1 MQILDVVEVDVEVA
15 YLIWRRGYLV
25 ADCPLGVGDPK
36 AHNGYASATA
46 GQRLEESVDT
56 TAGLLRYPTGPY
68 VFVRAGARVDR
79 GAHRLMQLLLGGRVR
94 GRRVLA
100 EFARGGQ
107 RLSQHLI
114 LRHHRVDPSTG

>member
-68 VFVRAGARVDR
+68 VFVRAGARV
-79 GAHRLMQLLLGGRVR
+79 R

>member
-15 YLIWRRGYLV
+15 HLIWRRGYLV
-25 ADCPLGVGDPK
+25 ADCPLGAGDPE
-36 AHNGYASATA
+36 AQSGYPSATA

-56 TAGLLRYPTGPY
+56 AARFLRYPTFPH
-68 VFVRAGARVDR
+68 VFIRAGARVDR

-107 RLSQHLI
+107 RLSQQVL
-114 LRHHRVDPSTG
+114 LLGHRLDP